1 MVEAYG
7 NCPAWFLQTC
17 FLFMNP
23 VANLIEKNISFYE
36 QMDDPRSMTNHFAL
50 ESWVNDGIPVAGEVF
65 REFVK
70 SLYQRNLLV
79 KGELSLGGRRV
90 DLARITCP
98 LLLLTAKND
107 HLVTPAST
115 EGIRPHVATPDIES
129 MEIGAGHVGLVVS
142 SRAHKS
148 FWPAA
153 TRWLGDRSTPLRGGA
168 RAPDNHSGASAMS
181 IRISGIGGY
190 VPQKT
195 VTNHELAM
203 RIDTSHEWIAA
214 KTGIVE
220 RRVSDEKEAP
230 SDMGCEAARRC
241 LAHAGIEKSEVDLI
255 VVACATPD
263 QSQPAV
269 ACMVQEKLGVADR
282 QCPAFDVNSVC
293 AGFVF
298 ALNVAQSMMLT
309 APTKYRHALVIGTDA
324 FSKIMNW
331 HDRRTCVFFGD
342 GAGAVL
348 LSQSDRGDG
357 RIRFHLG
364 SDGRGSRHI
373 EVPGGGTRMPIS
385 PEVLEKRLNT
395 FVMNGP
401 KVWDFAV
408 DTVPRVDSFV
418 AGRARPD
425 ALRPR
430 PDRPAPEQ
438 PPHAGGDHALARDP
452 DGPDGHH
459 RRDLRQHRGGQHPA
473 DVAEGLRGREAAC
486 RGRRSCCADS
496 AAVSP
501 GAPRSSTGDGS
512 EQSCTAFS
520 SRAPAAGSAPGWP
533 WSSPAPAT
541 TSS

>member
-1 MVEAYG
+1 
-7 NCPAWFLQTC
+7 
-17 FLFMNP
+17 
-23 VANLIEKNISFYE
+23 
-36 QMDDPRSMTNHFAL
+36 
-50 ESWVNDGIPVAGEVF
+50 
-65 REFVK
+65 
-70 SLYQRNLLV
+70 
-79 KGELSLGGRRV
+79 
-90 DLARITCP
+90 
-98 LLLLTAKND
+98 
-107 HLVTPAST
+107 
-115 EGIRPHVATPDIES
+115 
-129 MEIGAGHVGLVVS
+129 
-142 SRAHKS
+142 
-148 FWPAA
+148 
-153 TRWLGDRSTPLRGGA
+153 
-168 RAPDNHSGASAMS
+168 MS

-220 RRVSDEKEAP
+220 RRVVGRRKRRPATWGVRRPGVASPTRESTSRRSTSSSSPAP
-230 SDMGCEAARRC
+230 PPTSRSPPSPAWSRRSS
-241 LAHAGIEKSEVDLI
+241 AS
-255 VVACATPD
+255 
-263 QSQPAV
+263 
-269 ACMVQEKLGVADR
+269 ADR

-309 APTKYRHALVIGTDA
+309 APTKYRHVLVIGTDA

-348 LSQSDRGDG
+348 LSQGDEGDG
-357 RIRFHLG
+357 RIHFHLG

-418 AGRARPD
+418 AGRARHDPR
-425 ALRPR
+425 RPR
-430 PDRPAPEQ
+430 PDHPAPEQ
-438 PPHAGGDHALARDP
+438 PPHAGGDHALAGAP
-452 DGPDGHH
+452 DGRDGHH

-473 DVAEGLRGREAAC
+473 DAC
-486 RGRRSCCADS
+486 RRPPRPGSCVPGSRVMLCGFGGGLS
-496 AAVSP
+496 WGAALL
-501 GAPRSSTGDGS
+501 D
-512 EQSCTAFS
+512 
-520 SRAPAAGSAPGWP
+520 W
-533 WSSPAPAT
+533 
-541 TSS
+541 